1 MINPMRFLLILFIAL
16 VITVL
21 AAPFTGDFSLLV
33 EAALWIYSL
42 TIAFLIDKALA
53 RRGTLRKSV
62 NVELAR
68 LRHIHHVCEQLPKPF
83 LKKVDSLLRVYEL
96 KIEEEF
102 LSHHTS
108 TDAFRD
114 LSHAIYTFNPKTEK
128 DGILYADLLQTLQ
141 DLTLG
146 RQLIQFELT
155 CGLAPY
161 DWFLLLV
168 ILGCLMGLLLIPP
181 EHLGQSG
188 RTALTFMAILV
199 NLIPMEMLWKD
210 DRYGSKAIKKF
221 QSAYGR
227 NVPEER

>member
-1 MINPMRFLLILFIAL
+1 MRFLLILFVAL

-42 TIAFLIDKALA
+42 TIAFLIDKAVA
-53 RRGTLRKSV
+53 RRGKLRTNV

-68 LRHIHHVCEQLPKPF
+68 LRHIHHVCEQLPEPF
-83 LKKVDSLLRVYEL
+83 LKKIDGLLREYEQM
-96 KIEEEF
+96 IEDEF

-108 TDAFRD
+108 TDAFRK
-114 LSHAIYTFNPKTEK
+114 LSHAIYAFNPKTEK
-128 DGILYADLLQTLQ
+128 EGILYADLLQTLQ

-168 ILGCLMGLLLIPP
+168 VLSCLMGLLLVPA
-181 EHLGQSG
+181 EHLGSSG
-188 RTALTFMAILV
+188 RTFLTFMAILV
-199 NLIPMEMLWKD
+199 SLIPMEMLWKD

-221 QSAYGR
+221 QSAYGK
-227 NVPEER
+227 NIPEER